1 MRSPGAEDTVL
12 VRMRRASRPA
22 PRSASALNLE
32 PAHVWR
38 LGLLALLLVA
48 AAVAIGARVAFL
60 QQAQQ
65 RDFLNRGCAHRASRF
80 HRGEPGRDSRSPG

>member
-1 MRSPGAEDTVL
+1 
-12 VRMRRASRPA
+12 MRRASRPA
-22 PRSASALNLE
+22 PRRASALNLE

-48 AAVAIGARVAFL
+48 AAVAIGAQVAFL

-65 RDFLNRGCAHRASRF
+65 RDF
-80 HRGEPGRDSRSPG
+80 